1 MKATKYLSKLAGKM
15 VRNVLAIIAMFACT
29 SICLGG
35 STTTINSDLTYDGGD
50 GQRLVPPVAAN
61 SDKANG
67 TMNEDLQVGARKGK
81 IGPFY
86 GFSRNRL
93 EYRSGLG
100 IDPSMMSTITGVGT
114 VMEVVGKELT
124 LGAFGGYQSS
134 THSTNQKVSFKGGGL
149 LAKYDLSKDESGRRK
164 IYGELLLKAG
174 QMVYSPKDKDSILA
188 NYGKMHLQRW
198 E

>member
-1 MKATKYLSKLAGKM
+1 MKKQKLEIRKIRPYM
-15 VRNVLAIIAMFACT
+15 KNILAIIAMFACT

-86 GFSRNRL
+86 GFSSN
-93 EYRSGLG
+93 SWN
-100 IDPSMMSTITGVGT
+100 IDR
-114 VMEVVGKELT
+114 
-124 LGAFGGYQSS
+124 
-134 THSTNQKVSFKGGGL
+134 
-149 LAKYDLSKDESGRRK
+149 D
-164 IYGELLLKAG
+164 
-174 QMVYSPKDKDSILA
+174 
-188 NYGKMHLQRW
+188 
-198 E
+198 